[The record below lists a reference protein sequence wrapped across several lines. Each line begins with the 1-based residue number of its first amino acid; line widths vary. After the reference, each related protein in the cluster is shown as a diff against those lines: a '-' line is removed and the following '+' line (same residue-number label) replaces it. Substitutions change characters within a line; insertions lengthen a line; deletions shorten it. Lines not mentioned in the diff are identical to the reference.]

1 MPPMSR
7 ADRLLRLV
15 QLLRRYRA
23 PVSAAVLAEELDVS
37 ARSIYRDVDTLRAQG
52 AGIEGEAG
60 VGYVL
65 KPGFLLPP
73 LMFSDEELEAIL
85 LGLRLTAEHGDS
97 ALERAAVDVVAKLRA
112 VLPKD
117 LHALASGTGLL
128 AGPARH
134 RPREAI
140 DLAEVRRAL
149 RLERRARLEYTD
161 QRGVASSRVVWPV
174 ALGFFERARV
184 VVGWC
189 EKRED
194 FRSFR
199 ADRIVRWTTLG
210 TGYPKT
216 RASLLRA
223 WRERE
228 RIPAQV
234 GDS

>member
-1 MPPMSR
+1 MSR

-15 QLLRRYRA
+15 QLLRRQRA
-23 PVSAAVLAEELDVS
+23 PVSAAVLAQELEVS
-37 ARSIYRDVDTLRAQG
+37 ARSIYRDVETLRAQG

-73 LMFSDEELEAIL
+73 LMFSDEELEAL
-85 LGLRLTAEHGDS
+85 MLGLRLAAEHGDTG
-97 ALERAAVDVVAKLRA
+97 LENAAAEVVAKLRA

-117 LHALASGTGLL
+117 LQSLVSATGLL
-128 AGPARH
+128 AGTARA
-134 RPREAI
+134 RPHEAI
-140 DLAEVRRAL
+140 ELAEVRRAL
-149 RLERRARLEYTD
+149 RLERKARIEYTD
-161 QRGVASSRVVWPV
+161 QRGTTSTRVIWPV

-189 EKRED
+189 EARDD

-199 ADRIVRWTTLG
+199 ADRIARWTTLA
-210 TGYPKT
+210 TGFPQRRT
-216 RASLLRA
+216 ALLKA

-228 RIPAQV
+228 RIPAQL
-234 GDS
+234 GES